1 MDERRD
7 ELRGFTI
14 DRVKELCGAK
24 HIKVYGKTKDVLIEQ
39 LLGVEFPG
47 EGEARAADEEKLS
60 TTHLLEMV
68 RQMRQDQRA
77 WLEAQQKAQKEMLD
91 AVPSA
96 SRASIG
102 PLPTIAPADRGRTK
116 PPKPTLQKLSKEDDI
131 ESYLDMLERVARQ
144 QGWPKELWTT
154 QLTGLLSGEALDAFV
169 SVPSETAH
177 SYDAV
182 KEAILA
188 RFLVNAETYRLQFRG
203 SHRRAGES
211 YKLLLNRQTDLLKH
225 WTQSAGSELNEI
237 VLLEQFLL
245 SLPTELAIKL
255 RERSP
260 GTAKLAAE
268 WADDYDLAH
277 KGEEPAESKPV
288 PREMEGAPKVH
299 RKLP

>member
-1 MDERRD
+1 MQRSKYGLPTLSMDERRD

-14 DRVKELCGAK
+14 DRVKKLCGAK

-68 RQMRQDQRA
+68 RQMQQDQRA

-91 AVPSA
+91 AVLSA

-102 PLPTIAPADRGRTK
+102 PPPTIAPADGGRTK

-131 ESYLDMLERVARQ
+131 ESYLDMFERVARQ

-154 QLTGLLSGEALDAFV
+154 QLAGLLSGEALDAFI
-169 SVPSETAH
+169 SVPLETAR

-188 RFLVNAETYRLQFRG
+188 RFLVNAETYCLLFRG

-211 YKLLLNRQTDLLKH
+211 YKLLLNRQTDILKH

-237 VLLEQFLL
+237 VLSNFCCL
-245 SLPTELAIKL
+245 SPQ
-255 RERSP
+255 S
-260 GTAKLAAE
+260 
-268 WADDYDLAH
+268 W
-277 KGEEPAESKPV
+277 
-288 PREMEGAPKVH
+288 
-299 RKLP
+299 